1 MKQLWSPW
9 RMQYVATLK
18 NAKKKCEFCTI
29 KQNPNGKE
37 NFVLINDRY
46 NFVVMNI
53 YPYNTGHLLI
63 VPYEHTQDITTL
75 SDEILNESMTLVRS
89 SIKVLKQV
97 YKPDGFNVG
106 LNIGSAAG
114 AGITDHIHFHVVP
127 RWKGDT
133 NFLPVLGETK
143 VISQDL
149 KTSYDTIL
157 SEFQKIFS
165 KKS

>member
-18 NAKKKCEFCTI
+18 KSKNKCKFCDI
-29 KQNPNGKE
+29 EQNSNDKE
-37 NFVLINDRY
+37 KFVVIHDLY

-75 SDEILNESMTLVRS
+75 SDMILNESMSLIRS
-89 SIKVLKQV
+89 SITVLKHV

-149 KTSYDTIL
+149 KMSYDTIR
-157 SEFQKIFS
+157 SEFLKIFP